1 MTQQTTGSKKP
12 KPTAKERW
20 EQLEEKKEK
29 AVQEYAH
36 LFARVDACRLKIN
49 KIDAECRDAYKDYL
63 RELKNK

>member
-20 EQLEEKKEK
+20 EQLEDKKEK
-29 AVQEYAH
+29 LVQEYAH
-36 LFARVDACRLKIN
+36 LFARVDAQRLKIN
-49 KIDAECRDAYKDYL
+49 KIDAECREAHKDYL